1 MYSFSVKESVL
12 FRKTERVISC
22 NLDLVMTQRP
32 QGISCDI
39 FGKCSQPDHASIDML
54 CIASI
59 SFQYL

>member
-1 MYSFSVKESVL
+1 MHSFSVKESVL

-22 NLDLVMTQRP
+22 NLDLAMKQCP
-32 QGISCDI
+32 EGISCDI
-39 FGKCSQPDHASIDML
+39 FGKCSQPDYTSIDML